1 MTPERLREIY
11 GDASPHAAA
20 KVVLHFD
27 HHCRDFI
34 SHASFLIVAT
44 SDGTNLDVSPKGDP
58 AGFVKVESDKTLLIP
73 DRPGNNR
80 IDGLMNI
87 LANPKVA
94 LLFMIPSVSE
104 TLRVNGVAEIL
115 EDPLLCDQFQVN
127 GRSPKTVLRVTAEEI
142 FTHCGKAPMRSGLW
156 QPDTWPTERPIAT
169 LYEMVRDHSE
179 MDVVSTEQS
188 YTEQRYRDTLY

>member
-1 MTPERLREIY
+1 MTPQRLRELY

-20 KVVLHFD
+20 KVISHFD
-27 HHCRDFI
+27 HHCRTFLE
-34 SHASFLIVAT
+34 HASFLILAT

-58 AGFVKVESDKTLLIP
+58 AGFVQVETDKTLLIP

-87 LANPKVA
+87 LAHPKVA

-104 TLRVNGVAEIL
+104 TLRVNGTAEIH
-115 EDPLLCDQFQVN
+115 EDPELCDQFQVK
-127 GRSPKTVLRVTAEEI
+127 GRSPKTVLRVKADEI
-142 FTHCGKAPMRSGLW
+142 FLHCGKAPLRSGLW
-156 QPDTWPTERPIAT
+156 KPDAWPAERPVAT

-179 MDVVSTEQS
+179 LEVASTDQS
-188 YTEQRYRDTLY
+188 YTEQRYQETLY

>member
-1 MTPERLREIY
+1 MTPEKLRQIY

-20 KVVLHFD
+20 KVITTFD
-27 HHCRDFI
+27 RHCRSFI
-34 SHASFLIVAT
+34 DHATLLILAT

-58 AGFVKVESDKTLLIP
+58 AGFVKVESDTTLLIP

-87 LANPKVA
+87 LAHPQVA
-94 LLFMIPSVSE
+94 LLFLIPSVDE
-104 TLRVNGVAEIL
+104 TLRVNGRAEITD
-115 EDPLLCDQFQVN
+115 DPQVCAQFQIK
-127 GRSPKTVLRVTAEEI
+127 GRSPKTVTRITAGEI
-142 FTHCGKAPMRSGLW
+142 FTHCGKAPLRAGLW
-156 QPDTWPTERPIAT
+156 KPDSWPSERPVAT

-179 MDVVSTEQS
+179 IEVASTSQD